1 MSNNN
6 APLKIAVCGPVRG
19 GKTSIANFL
28 AGQTEHIGNV
38 NKIYEATCGIIAL
51 INLNRILE
59 CEKQPGITGDKVPVE
74 IWDVS
79 GDQAFESCWPAI
91 MKGVDGVVL
100 VYNPEIPTHD
110 IEVGIWYD
118 QFVKRAKL
126 DNRQCQVIA
135 HRASPTPAPR
145 SRLPPKLA
153 SLSGNILY
161 TNFSSVSQVITGF
174 EDFLREV
181 HHHAAMRAQQQ
192 RK

>member
-1 MSNNN
+1 MSSNNT
-6 APLKIAVCGPVRG
+6 ALKIVVCGPVKG
-19 GKTSIANFL
+19 GKTSIANFI
-28 AGQTEHIGNV
+28 AGQTEQIGTG
-38 NKIYEATCGIIAL
+38 NKIYEPTVGV
-51 INLNRILE
+51 RILE
-59 CEKQPGITGDKVPVE
+59 CEKQPGITGNKVPVE

-91 MKGVDGVVL
+91 MKDVDGVML

-110 IEVGIWYD
+110 IEVGIWFD
-118 QFVKRAKL
+118 QFVKRPKL

-135 HRASPTPAPR
+135 HRSSPTPAPR

-153 SLSGNILY
+153 SLRGNILH
-161 TNFSSVSQVITGF
+161 TNFASSVSQVITGF

-181 HHHAAMRAQQQ
+181 HQASMTHL